1 MEPEAPDEDMRCIE
15 LVELLTP
22 YIDGE
27 LDDEIRGRVDRHLRG
42 CDGCTAALDEF
53 KTIIRIA
60 GRLTPADVAGVD
72 PLIRD
77 HLLATLKIPRR
88 R

>member
-1 MEPEAPDEDMRCIE
+1 MGPEATNDDLACIE

-22 YIDGE
+22 YIDGA
-27 LDDEIRGRVDRHLRG
+27 LDDELRGRVDRHLRG

-53 KTIIRIA
+53 RTIIRIA
-60 GRLTPADVAGVD
+60 GQLTPADVAGVD

-77 HLLATLKIPRR
+77 HLLDTLRIPRR